1 MHPNPSQFKINP
13 LKPPKMVKF
22 PASCAQA
29 VGLLLKI
36 NNHSPFFRKKRL

>member
-29 VGLLLKI
+29 VGF
-36 NNHSPFFRKKRL
+36 NVNTFTNYNSF